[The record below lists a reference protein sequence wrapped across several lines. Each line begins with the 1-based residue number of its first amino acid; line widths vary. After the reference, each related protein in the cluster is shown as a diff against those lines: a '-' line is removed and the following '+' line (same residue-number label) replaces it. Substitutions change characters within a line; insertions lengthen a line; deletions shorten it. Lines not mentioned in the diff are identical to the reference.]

1 RTSAARNRWNG
12 RASTLTISAGT
23 TYVLATT
30 YAAETSTAVPRATV
44 DRGCSATQIAASDSA
59 DTAPDVEKMK
69 WRTPLTRRRRAGR
82 PARAASAGAAARGG
96 RCARATAWRRDGVRP
111 RASRQTVC
119 GRILW
124 DLADA
129 AADRASVSPSSCRTA
144 RADRGAGRR

>member
-82 PARAASAGAAARGG
+82 PARAASAGAAARGDRCVRGG
-96 RCARATAWRRDGVRP
+96 RCARATAWRRDGVQP

-124 DLADA
+124 ELADA
-129 AADRASVSPSSCRTA
+129 AADRASVSP
-144 RADRGAGRR
+144 